1 MHLQLGL
8 VVQTTGFRFGA
19 KQHGLH
25 VHCPHRYLIACSRL
39 VFGFFGTGF
48 IFGLDMFVEYVLI
61 QVSVFS
67 AHTDVALILSRYEH
81 GKLFIFED
89 IAEIFQ
95 THNTSVG
102 FCCSCCVLGMPV
114 GLCRARIYKFLA
126 LVCGH
131 ITTIM
136 RRDTNSSGSSDHSL
150 PLEHTSPSC
159 GYLAWVDSGHCR
171 LTMKRRFFWIAQV

>member
-1 MHLQLGL
+1 MYLQLGL

-102 FCCSCCVLGMPV
+102 FCCSCCVLGMQV
-114 GLCRARIYKFLA
+114 GLCRARIYTFLA

-136 RRDTNSSGSSDHSL
+136 RRDS
-150 PLEHTSPSC
+150 
-159 GYLAWVDSGHCR
+159 W
-171 LTMKRRFFWIAQV
+171 